1 MSFWCNFLF
10 IAAVNLILNLVY
22 GPHFW
27 SILTV
32 FRKIDLLTFQ
42 KSKSRLFKSYNCT
55 NMNIVAH
62 PVNFSALEGS
72 LQRVWPNQKYLF
84 RLEVMPLSVR
94 SLHSSHY
101 DTFCLAVGPDLLHGN
116 YAVLPDNFK
125 LYSKIFRIFTEKKI
139 NISV

>member
-1 MSFWCNFLF
+1 MWCTFLF

-42 KSKSRLFKSYNCT
+42 KSKSRIFKSYNCT

-72 LQRVWPNQKYLF
+72 LQRVWPNQKDLF

-94 SLHSSHY
+94 RCIIDSSHY
-101 DTFCLAVGPDLLHGN
+101 DTFCLAVGPDLSLGN
-116 YAVLPDNFK
+116 FQFARQL
-125 LYSKIFRIFTEKKI
+125 RCFTRQF
-139 NISV
+139 